1 MTNDEN
7 TYIGMSLPEGIRY
20 ITVFE
25 KGDFENCGRILRTF
39 YRTEDRVRKLLTLGN
54 LLHLGGSLS
63 SNENKTSCWPL
74 NNGNPIHEAKE
85 ISGKEKF
92 FLLGDWT
99 YLYENGRWFLGYEGK
114 IYEINNPEFSV
125 FVPDKDHT
133 PSPLDKGLSF
143 AVIGETGKLEF
154 TPEIVNG
161 WDTWKSLPK
170 RVSEK
175 GKTVYVFRKT
185 QLIKV
190 IKRKYSINSLVYW
203 VTYVHNVVY
212 SFYRSMIYCYI
223 NSTQRCAGSIV
234 IDIIPTN
241 GADKRKFFP
250 FAPYFPVTNVIKRY
264 FYPYFPAIIGIKGYS
279 FPYFPYL
286 SGIMKIKTA
295 LYSLFSR
302 LDWHKTVVFPCLG
315 EIYEGIRSLS
325 WEIPVT

>member
-1 MTNDEN
+1 M
-7 TYIGMSLPEGIRY
+7 
-20 ITVFE
+20 
-25 KGDFENCGRILRTF
+25 
-39 YRTEDRVRKLLTLGN
+39 
-54 LLHLGGSLS
+54 
-63 SNENKTSCWPL
+63 

-114 IYEINNPEFSV
+114 IYEISNPEFSV

-185 QLIKV
+185 QLIK
-190 IKRKYSINSLVYW
+190 KSSNLKNWNHERNQY
-203 VTYVHNVVY
+203 
-212 SFYRSMIYCYI
+212 
-223 NSTQRCAGSIV
+223 
-234 IDIIPTN
+234 D
-241 GADKRKFFP
+241 
-250 FAPYFPVTNVIKRY
+250 
-264 FYPYFPAIIGIKGYS
+264 KGY
-279 FPYFPYL
+279 
-286 SGIMKIKTA
+286 IMYAGQI
-295 LYSLFSR
+295 
-302 LDWHKTVVFPCLG
+302 HHNG
-315 EIYEGIRSLS
+315 NG
-325 WEIPVT
+325 

>member
-1 MTNDEN
+1 MEKIIGTVPGKCRKKREKARLTLNNNPEISWHMKKSRRTYNGVHLNKKSNTQDVVEQSLTKYTTMTNDEN

-39 YRTEDRVRKLLTLGN
+39 YRTEDRVRKLLALGN

-114 IYEINNPEFSV
+114 IYEISNPEFSV

-133 PSPLDKGLSF
+133 PSPLDKGLYF
-143 AVIGETGKLEF
+143 AVISETGKLEF

-175 GKTVYVFRKT
+175 GKTVYIFRKT

-190 IKRKYSINSLVYW
+190 IKPKKLES
-203 VTYVHNVVY
+203 
-212 SFYRSMIYCYI
+212 
-223 NSTQRCAGSIV
+223 
-234 IDIIPTN
+234 
-241 GADKRKFFP
+241 
-250 FAPYFPVTNVIKRY
+250 
-264 FYPYFPAIIGIKGYS
+264 
-279 FPYFPYL
+279 
-286 SGIMKIKTA
+286 
-295 LYSLFSR
+295 
-302 LDWHKTVVFPCLG
+302 
-315 EIYEGIRSLS
+315 
-325 WEIPVT
+325 

>member
-39 YRTEDRVRKLLTLGN
+39 YRTEDRVRKLLALGN

-114 IYEINNPEFSV
+114 IYEISNPEFSV

-190 IKRKYSINSLVYW
+190 IKPKKRKWLNWPRPNTVRNWSTICRRNILLLKYL
-203 VTYVHNVVY
+203 TVY
-212 SFYRSMIYCYI
+212 SKQMI
-223 NSTQRCAGSIV
+223 TDGVPGSFRRYL
-234 IDIIPTN
+234 
-241 GADKRKFFP
+241 KK
-250 FAPYFPVTNVIKRY
+250 NVIAR
-264 FYPYFPAIIGIKGYS
+264 F
-279 FPYFPYL
+279 
-286 SGIMKIKTA
+286 
-295 LYSLFSR
+295 
-302 LDWHKTVVFPCLG
+302 V
-315 EIYEGIRSLS
+315 
-325 WEIPVT
+325 

>member
-7 TYIGMSLPEGIRY
+7 TYIGISLPEGIRY

-39 YRTEDRVRKLLTLGN
+39 YRTENRVRKLLALGN

-63 SNENKTSCWPL
+63 SNENKTSCWHL

-114 IYEINNPEFSV
+114 IY
-125 FVPDKDHT
+125 DKDHT
-133 PSPLDKGLSF
+133 PSPLDNGLSF

-154 TPEIVNG
+154 TPEIING
-161 WDTWKSLPK
+161 WDTWKSLHK
-170 RVSEK
+170 RVSER

-190 IKRKYSINSLVYW
+190 IKPKKLES
-203 VTYVHNVVY
+203 
-212 SFYRSMIYCYI
+212 
-223 NSTQRCAGSIV
+223 
-234 IDIIPTN
+234 
-241 GADKRKFFP
+241 
-250 FAPYFPVTNVIKRY
+250 
-264 FYPYFPAIIGIKGYS
+264 
-279 FPYFPYL
+279 
-286 SGIMKIKTA
+286 
-295 LYSLFSR
+295 
-302 LDWHKTVVFPCLG
+302 
-315 EIYEGIRSLS
+315 
-325 WEIPVT
+325 

>member
-1 MTNDEN
+1 M
-7 TYIGMSLPEGIRY
+7 
-20 ITVFE
+20 
-25 KGDFENCGRILRTF
+25 
-39 YRTEDRVRKLLTLGN
+39 RKLLALGN

-114 IYEINNPEFSV
+114 IYEISNPEFSV

-161 WDTWKSLPK
+161 WDTWKRLPK

-175 GKTVYVFRKT
+175 GKTVYIFRKT

-190 IKRKYSINSLVYW
+190 IKPKKLES
-203 VTYVHNVVY
+203 
-212 SFYRSMIYCYI
+212 
-223 NSTQRCAGSIV
+223 
-234 IDIIPTN
+234 
-241 GADKRKFFP
+241 
-250 FAPYFPVTNVIKRY
+250 
-264 FYPYFPAIIGIKGYS
+264 
-279 FPYFPYL
+279 
-286 SGIMKIKTA
+286 
-295 LYSLFSR
+295 
-302 LDWHKTVVFPCLG
+302 
-315 EIYEGIRSLS
+315 
-325 WEIPVT
+325 